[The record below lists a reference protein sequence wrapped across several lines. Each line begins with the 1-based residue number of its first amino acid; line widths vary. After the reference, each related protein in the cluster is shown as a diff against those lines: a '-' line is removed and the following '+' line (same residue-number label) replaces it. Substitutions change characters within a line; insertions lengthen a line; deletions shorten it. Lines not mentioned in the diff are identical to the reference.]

1 MPTERMA
8 KTPELALVKALTLAF
23 GLGRTGAVGDFL
35 HGVTRRGTALNDR
48 LLAYRAWILAVT
60 GNVGKAIEVMDRVS
74 RSDRE
79 TAVFIH
85 ATRAGIRSALGSA
98 DEAVFH
104 FRRAL
109 ATAESCPGIPPW
121 LPPYLTACLID
132 AMMLAGRLKEATA
145 IAGGF
150 HAGEPGSGWQV
161 TVTLSTLAAGNRP
174 KTAALDR

>member
-1 MPTERMA
+1 
-8 KTPELALVKALTLAF
+8 
-23 GLGRTGAVGDFL
+23 
-35 HGVTRRGTALNDR
+35 VTRRGTGLDDR

-60 GNVGKAIEVMDRVS
+60 GNVAKAAEGMDRVT

-79 TAVFIH
+79 TAVFVH
-85 ATRAGIRSALGSA
+85 ATRAGIMSALGRA
-98 DEAVFH
+98 NEAVFH

-109 ATAESCPGIPPW
+109 ATAESCPAIPPW

-150 HAGEPGSGWQV
+150 HAGEPGSGWEV
-161 TVTLSTLAAGNRP
+161 TVTLSALAAGNRP
-174 KTAALDR
+174 KTAARERLRSA